1 MPSEPIKYESFDS
14 GPVQRSWWTIYDA
27 HGRVV
32 STGEGEPPGQKGEPF
47 EFDDDDDD
55 IDDEGPDEPHII
67 G

>member
-1 MPSEPIKYESFDS
+1 VTPGDIW
-14 GPVQRSWWTIYDA
+14 GPVQRSWWTIYDT
-27 HGRVV
+27 HGTVV
-32 STGEGEPPGQKGEPF
+32 STGERGPPGQRGEPL